1 MFAAGGFF
9 GLWWL
14 LEAQRNELTV
24 VLISTLMILKRKIG
38 YVTLNPVEWK
48 LGLKVLFLG
57 LS

>member
-24 VLISTLMILKRKIG
+24 VLISTLMILKRK
-38 YVTLNPVEWK
+38 
-48 LGLKVLFLG
+48 
-57 LS
+57 